1 MLGVGPPFDKINFS
15 YAPEPSRLSD
25 AARNLP
31 FDLRALE
38 VFLAVCDAGSM
49 ALASRRL
56 GVTQPSVS
64 QTVADIEARCEIML
78 FDRSVR
84 PIGLTPAGAVLR
96 QHASTL
102 LAEARQIGP
111 MLRQVGRG
119 RLPYLRI
126 GLVDS
131 LIRALGGPIAGFLA
145 GVADQS
151 SLLSGLTAAHA
162 TALLNRQLDIF
173 LGAEETEVIEGL
185 ERHVLLEEPYV
196 LLCAPETE
204 QPSNLA
210 DLEALGRRSPLVRF
224 SIRSRTGARIE
235 RHLRRL
241 GLDLPRRQE
250 FDTPYGVAAAVA
262 AGLGWAITTPLCIS
276 EAALPQAGLCCH
288 PLPGPALVRQLVLV
302 ARQRELGPLPK
313 QLAAFCRTTLQD
325 GPPSLTASR
334 P

>member
-1 MLGVGPPFDKINFS
+1 MAKIKFFYS
-15 YAPEPSRLSD
+15 ERYSLSD
-25 AARNLP
+25 AARVLP

-49 ALASRRL
+49 ALASRVL

-64 QTVADIEARCEIML
+64 QTVADIEARTDAVL

-119 RLPYLRI
+119 RLPFLRI

-131 LIRALGGPIAGFLA
+131 LVRALAGPIAGFLVD
-145 GVADQS
+145 VADQS
-151 SLLSGLTAAHA
+151 SLLSGLTAAH
-162 TALLNRQLDIF
+162 TAALINRQLDIF
-173 LGAEETEVIEGL
+173 LGAEEAESIEGL
-185 ERHVLLEEPYV
+185 ERHILMEEPYI
-196 LLCAPETE
+196 LLCAPEIE
-204 QPSNLA
+204 PPSSLA
-210 DLEALGRRSPLVRF
+210 DLETLGRNSPLVRF

-235 RHLRRL
+235 RHLHRL
-241 GLDLPRRQE
+241 GLDLPRHQE

-262 AGLGWAITTPLCIS
+262 AGLGWAISTPLCVS
-276 EAALPQAGLCCH
+276 EAALPEAGLRCH
-288 PLPGPALVRQLVLV
+288 PLPGPALARQLVLV

-313 QLAAFCRTTLQD
+313 QLATFCRTTLQIGASD
-325 GPPSLTASR
+325 VSAPRVTA
-334 P
+334 